1 MISHVSRRNRKLL
14 KPSRLVF
21 LIVLLVSNTFA
32 WFIYATKIDNEVS
45 VHVRAWNV
53 IFEAGQSHV
62 TDTLNLNVDNVYPG
76 MEDYEYNVNAYNRSE
91 VSASLSYPIL
101 RARILDDEYISVEEK
116 DALGLTVDPDDMTS
130 AEIRDMLLNDFPF
143 VISISTSADTIQE
156 GNGTATYTL
165 SVTWPY
171 ENNHDDLDTQW
182 GIAAHDYKESNPD
195 SPSIA
200 LKVKIIITQNAP
212 T

>member
-1 MISHVSRRNRKLL
+1 MISRVGRKNRKLL

-32 WFIYATKIDNEVS
+32 WFIYATKIDSEVS

-76 MEDYEYNVNAYNRSE
+76 MEDYEYEVRAYNRSE
-91 VSASLSYPIL
+91 VSANLSYQIL
-101 RARILDDEYISVEEK
+101 RARILNDEYISVEEK
-116 DALGLTVDPDDMTS
+116 DALGLTITEDDLTS
-130 AEIRDMLLNDFPF
+130 EEIRQMLLNDYPF
-143 VISISTSADTIQE
+143 EIAINTSASTMQE

-171 ENNHDDLDTQW
+171 ESNQDAVDTQW
-182 GIAAHDYKESNPD
+182 GVAAYNYKESNPT

-200 LKVKIIITQNAP
+200 LKVKIIITQSAP
-212 T
+212 S